1 MDCSVIIVNFNVK
14 DFLEQALYTIDKS
27 LAYAA
32 ARCPGFAS
40 EIFVVDNASDD
51 GSIDMVRK
59 KFPHVVCIENK
70 NNLGFARANNLAL
83 EKSSGRF
90 ILLINPDT
98 IVQEDTIDSMMR
110 SMETNPSIGM
120 AGCKILNP
128 DGTLQLACR
137 RSFPRPWVAL
147 TKITGLSALFPHSRL
162 FGQYNLTYLD
172 PESSYE
178 VDAISGSFMM
188 LKREIYERVGG
199 LDETFFMYG
208 EDLDWCYRIQQ
219 AGWKIYYI
227 PDTKIIHYKG
237 ESTRRSDIDA
247 IRTFYQAM
255 TVFVDKHISR
265 SKTVKTFLTLT
276 IWIRAMLAWT
286 GRRLRTYSPAVID
299 FMVLNI
305 ALVAGEFLWL
315 GRIFHFPS
323 YAYPTIL
330 IIPALLLV
338 SVIGLTGGYTH
349 HRLSISRAAGAV
361 LVTFVLLS
369 AITFFF
375 KDYAF
380 SRMVV
385 LITAV
390 LSLLMIPGWRI
401 VVRMINR
408 IPVIGGTVRFFSR
421 RTLIIGVN
429 DATAAV
435 VKKLRKRVLDTYQ
448 IFGVIDITRQR
459 VGEDLDGIPIIGS
472 LANIGKIIRDERI
485 SDVIFVPGAL
495 DYSEILTVIARSN
508 DRSVNYRL
516 IPTNME
522 VVIGKGTI
530 DQLDE
535 IPLIDIEYRIN
546 QPVNRFVK
554 RSLDILLAFV
564 LIVLL
569 FPVIFALDTIRGKR
583 VAEWVKAL
591 PKILSGKMS
600 FVGPPE
606 TTIANGTIYLG
617 KPGLTGLVQLQ
628 RGNELQQDDIQNF
641 NLYYA
646 KNQSLFM
653 DVEILLKSFILQIS
667 GKN

>member
-32 ARCPGFAS
+32 GRRPGFAS
-40 EIFVVDNASDD
+40 ETFVVDNASDD

-59 KFPHVVCIENK
+59 KFPHVQCIENK
-70 NNLGFARANNLAL
+70 SNVGFARANNLAL
-83 EKSSGRF
+83 DKSTGRF

-98 IVQEDTIDSMMR
+98 VVQEDTIDSMMR
-110 SMETNPSIGM
+110 AMEANPSIGM

-147 TKITGLSALFPHSRL
+147 TKIMGLSALFPRTRL

-172 PESSYE
+172 PDMSYE

-188 LKREIYERVGG
+188 LKRDVYDQVGG

-219 AGWKIYYI
+219 AGWKIFYL

-237 ESTRRSDIDA
+237 ESTRRSDIDS
-247 IRTFYQAM
+247 IRMFYQAM
-255 TVFVDKHISR
+255 TVFVEKHISR
-265 SKTVKTFLTLT
+265 SKTVKTFLNLT
-276 IWIRAMLAWT
+276 IWIRALLAWT

-299 FMVLNI
+299 FLVLNL
-305 ALVAGEFLWL
+305 ALVAGEFIWL
-315 GRIFHFPS
+315 GRVFHFPA

-330 IIPALLLV
+330 IVPALLLV
-338 SVIGLTGGYTH
+338 SVVGFTGGYTH

-361 LVTFVLLS
+361 FITFVLLS

-390 LSLLMIPGWRI
+390 LSIFLIPGWRI
-401 VVRMINR
+401 LIRMINR

-421 RTLIIGVN
+421 RTLIIGLN
-429 DATAAV
+429 DATAAII
-435 VKKLRKRVLDTYQ
+435 KKLRKRVLDTYQ
-448 IFGVIDITRQR
+448 ITGIVDITRQR
-459 VGEDLDGIPIIGS
+459 VGEVVEGIPVIGS
-472 LANIGKIIRDERI
+472 IASIGKIIADERI

-508 DRSVNYRL
+508 DRSINYRL
-516 IPTNME
+516 IPSNME

-554 RSLDILLAFV
+554 RTLDISLSCM

-569 FPVIFALDTIRGKR
+569 FPVVFVLNSLRGKP
-583 VAEWVKAL
+583 VADWVKAL
-591 PKILSGKMS
+591 PKILSGRMS
-600 FVGPPE
+600 FVGPPDAAVAGG
-606 TTIANGTIYLG
+606 IIYLG

-628 RGNELQQDDIQNF
+628 RGNELQHEDIQNF

-653 DVEILLKSFILQIS
+653 DIEILLKSFILHIS

>member
-1 MDCSVIIVNFNVK
+1 MDCTVIIVNFNVK

-32 ARCPGFAS
+32 GRHSGFMS

-51 GSIDMVRK
+51 GSIDMVRR
-59 KFPHVVCIENK
+59 KFPHVTCIQNESNI
-70 NNLGFARANNLAL
+70 GFARANNLAL
-83 EKSSGRF
+83 DKSTGRF

-98 IVQEDTIDSMMR
+98 VVQEDTIDSMMQA
-110 SMETNPSIGM
+110 MGANPSIGM

-147 TKITGLSALFPHSRL
+147 TKIMGLSALFPRTRL

-172 PESSYE
+172 PDLSYE

-188 LKREIYERVGG
+188 LKREVYEQVGG

-247 IRTFYQAM
+247 IKTFYQAM
-255 TVFVDKHISR
+255 TVFVEKHISR
-265 SKTVKTFLTLT
+265 SKTVKTFLNLT
-276 IWIRAMLAWT
+276 IWIRALLAWT

-299 FMVLNI
+299 FLVLNI
-305 ALVAGEFLWL
+305 ALVAGEFIWL
-315 GRIFHFPS
+315 GRVFHFPS

-330 IIPALLLV
+330 IVPALLLV
-338 SVIGLTGGYTH
+338 SVVGFTGGYTH

-361 LVTFVLLS
+361 FITFVLLS

-390 LSLLMIPGWRI
+390 LSLVLIPGWRI
-401 VVRMINR
+401 LIRMINK

-421 RTLIIGVN
+421 RTLIVGLN
-429 DATAAV
+429 DATAAII
-435 VKKLRKRVLDTYQ
+435 KKLRKRVLDTYQ
-448 IFGVIDITRQR
+448 ITGIVDITRQR
-459 VGEDLDGIPIIGS
+459 VGEAVEGIPVIGS
-472 LANIGKIIRDERI
+472 LANIGKIIADERI

-508 DRSVNYRL
+508 DRSINYRL
-516 IPTNME
+516 IPSNME

-546 QPVNRFVK
+546 QPMNRFVK
-554 RSLDILLAFV
+554 RTLDIVLSCI

-569 FPVIFALDTIRGKR
+569 FPVVFVLNSLRGKP

-600 FVGPPE
+600 FVGPPDVSVADG
-606 TTIANGTIYLG
+606 IIYLG

-628 RGNELQQDDIQNF
+628 RGNELQQEDIQNF

-653 DVEILLKSFILQIS
+653 DIEILLKSFILHIS
-667 GKN
+667 EKN